1 MMKHTFQFAWTQT
14 TRKVF
19 SDTLYERQ
27 RRRWSAIHRAFS
39 SNLGKNDQPIH
50 QPVSA
55 VTQADAAK
63 ADCFHNSWQLRFV
76 IVFGYN
82 LLVTQFLRGQQFVAR
97 TASMAGRP
105 RCSLSPSTLSWLPLL
120 SSISSAEPIYVMVVA
135 VFNAIIITVTKQ
147 LRNWFGNVQH
157 FEFVNDTRM
166 ASFLCRREKGGDCI
180 QDLSLSVVKILLFN
194 KSPITTPFVNKCQ
207 KWFSWLTK
215 AWGWWGRWWVAGKV
229 KLVTTG
235 STCLEAKL
243 SYISLSEAFS
253 RLFYF
258 ISSPRAFLQFELYYQ
273 LWQDFL
279 KQK

>member
-1 MMKHTFQFAWTQT
+1 MGYQKMQFMWCNLCT
-14 TRKVF
+14 TLCLPVQ
-19 SDTLYERQ
+19 RQ
-27 RRRWSAIHRAFS
+27 
-39 SNLGKNDQPIH
+39 G
-50 QPVSA
+50 
-55 VTQADAAK
+55 AAK
-63 ADCFHNSWQLRFV
+63 ADCYHNP
-76 IVFGYN
+76 
-82 LLVTQFLRGQQFVAR
+82 VT
-97 TASMAGRP
+97 
-105 RCSLSPSTLSWLPLL
+105 
-120 SSISSAEPIYVMVVA
+120 
-135 VFNAIIITVTKQ
+135 TVTKQ

-166 ASFLCRREKGGDCI
+166 ASFLCRREKGGGCI

-258 ISSPRAFLQFELYYQ
+258 ISSPRAFLQFELYY
-273 LWQDFL
+273 
-279 KQK
+279 

>member
-1 MMKHTFQFAWTQT
+1 MKHTFQFAWTQT

-19 SDTLYERQ
+19 SDILYERQ

-39 SNLGKNDQPIH
+39 SNLGKSDQPIH

-63 ADCFHNSWQLRFV
+63 ADCFHNSWQLRFLFV

-82 LLVTQFLRGQQFVAR
+82 ILVTQFLRGQQFVAR

-258 ISSPRAFLQFELYYQ
+258 ISSPRAFLQFELYY
-273 LWQDFL
+273 
-279 KQK
+279 

>member
-1 MMKHTFQFAWTQT
+1 MVNWLVLLKGKALQNVQGIMAPF
-14 TRKVF
+14 RK
-19 SDTLYERQ
+19 
-27 RRRWSAIHRAFS
+27 
-39 SNLGKNDQPIH
+39 
-50 QPVSA
+50 
-55 VTQADAAK
+55 
-63 ADCFHNSWQLRFV
+63 WQ
-76 IVFGYN
+76 I
-82 LLVTQFLRGQQFVAR
+82 
-97 TASMAGRP
+97 
-105 RCSLSPSTLSWLPLL
+105 
-120 SSISSAEPIYVMVVA
+120 EPILLA
-135 VFNAIIITVTKQ
+135 LWHSPPSKAQ
-147 LRNWFGNVQH
+147 NVL
-157 FEFVNDTRM
+157 RM

-258 ISSPRAFLQFELYYQ
+258 ISSPRAFLQFELYY
-273 LWQDFL
+273 
-279 KQK
+279 

>member
-1 MMKHTFQFAWTQT
+1 MKHTFQFAWTQT

-19 SDTLYERQ
+19 SDILYERQ
-27 RRRWSAIHRAFS
+27 RRRWSAIHRA
-39 SNLGKNDQPIH
+39 
-50 QPVSA
+50 
-55 VTQADAAK
+55 
-63 ADCFHNSWQLRFV
+63 
-76 IVFGYN
+76 
-82 LLVTQFLRGQQFVAR
+82 
-97 TASMAGRP
+97 
-105 RCSLSPSTLSWLPLL
+105 STLSWLPLL

-253 RLFYF
+253 RYL
-258 ISSPRAFLQFELYYQ
+258 LYIITKSVFAIWT
-273 LWQDFL
+273 LLSTMAGLSDAEVAII
-279 KQK
+279 

>member
-1 MMKHTFQFAWTQT
+1 MKGKEGDEVQSIEPSAATWGRVINPSTSQCQRLPKQT
-14 TRKVF
+14 PQKLIVF
-19 SDTLYERQ
+19 TILDNWDFYL
-27 RRRWSAIHRAFS
+27 WLF
-39 SNLGKNDQPIH
+39 
-50 QPVSA
+50 
-55 VTQADAAK
+55 
-63 ADCFHNSWQLRFV
+63 
-76 IVFGYN
+76 FGYN

-258 ISSPRAFLQFELYYQ
+258 ISSPRAFLQFELYY
-273 LWQDFL
+273 
-279 KQK
+279 